1 MMLVSCCDCP
11 VAESP
16 PPRVVRGWRLAMLV
30 GVDEPV
36 GLVLL
41 QASRSEMSPDITQA
55 IIRHRCGHACRRAGN
70 PGGSRACGPDGSNAG
85 TATASESKVGHH
97 ACDGQTGVT
106 STKLISSSHTLRS
119 TLGMRMYGGC
129 ANNVACNVA
138 HGRVQAFTDSAAPS
152 LSAEQYRLHCGTA
165 DESRTGDRPV
175 KDLSLI
181 HI

>member
-16 PPRVVRGWRLAMLV
+16 PPRVIRGWWLSMLV

-36 GLVLL
+36 GLVAL

-55 IIRHRCGHACRRAGN
+55 IIRHRCGHGCRRAGY
-70 PGGSRACGPDGSNAG
+70 PGGSSACDPVGSNAG
-85 TATASESKVGHH
+85 TATASESKIGHH

-106 STKLISSSHTLRS
+106 STSLIPSSHTLRS

-129 ANNVACNVA
+129 ANNVACNVP
-138 HGRVQAFTDSAAPS
+138 HGRVHAFTNSASPS
-152 LSAEQYRLHCGTA
+152 LCAEQYRLHCVFARSANRSKLQYTC
-165 DESRTGDRPV
+165 S
-175 KDLSLI
+175 
-181 HI
+181 